1 MREPSRRRIRHWAS
15 GIINVMTNSKL
26 TSDLDAVRA
35 QLHNAR
41 GPQLWRSLDQ
51 LADTPAFR
59 DLVEREFPQGASELN
74 DPVTRRSFLKLMGA
88 SLALAGISGCT
99 YMPREKIAPF
109 VNQPLGRVPGVP
121 LYYASSVLLNG
132 FATGV
137 LVRSNDGRPTKIEP
151 NPQHPGSAGG
161 TDLFV
166 QAEILTMYDPDRSTE
181 VLNHGA
187 TSSWDACIGAITSA
201 LQAQSATGGAGVR
214 LLTTTVTSPTLAS
227 QIGQLLTQYPQA
239 RWYQYDPIN
248 RDNVYEGTRLAF
260 GEDVTTRYDFTKAQV
275 VLSLDADFLS
285 PGPGFASYARAFAD
299 GRRVRKGTGEMNRLY
314 VVEAS
319 PSSTGATADH
329 RLPLQAG
336 RVAGFTRTL
345 AAMLKLPGVSAGEEP
360 TSEPVTKFLTALAE
374 DLEAHKGRSLV
385 IAGDQ
390 QPPIVHAL
398 AHAINVELGNVGST
412 VIYTDPV
419 EARPTNQTNELVSL
433 VNEMEA
439 GTVQMLV
446 MIGGNPAYNAPG
458 DLRFA
463 ERLAAKVP
471 LSVHLSLFNDE
482 TSSGATW
489 HIPAVHSLESWSD
502 ARAYDGTAGIIQ
514 PLIQPL
520 FGGKTSHEMLAI
532 LLGQP
537 TLDPLT
543 IVQGYWKDKIS
554 GDFAAA
560 WQGILSNG
568 LISGTAAAVRTPTL
582 KEGGL
587 AGSIP
592 TPGTLELVF
601 RPDPSIW
608 DGSYA
613 NNGWLM
619 ELPRPLTKLVWD
631 NAALMSPRTAIKILN
646 LTSINADLLKGGSIE
661 SQHYLEQISTINGK
675 VVRLTYN
682 GGSIDLPIW
691 LLPGHAEDSITVN
704 LGYGR
709 SKAGSVG
716 DGIGVNAYTVR
727 TSGAPWFGTLE
738 SVTDTGGTYRLVSTQ
753 DHWTMEGRDI
763 YRVGKFEEFKL
774 DPEYIQKEIHKEEF
788 GTEHHE
794 FETLLPAP
802 DYTGRNAWGM
812 TFNLSAC
819 VGCNACVIACQ
830 AENNI
835 PVVGKDQVAVGRE
848 MQWLRIDR
856 YFAGDDL
863 DNPDTYLM
871 PIACMQCER
880 APCELV
886 CPVAATV
893 HDIEGLNNMVYNRCV
908 GTKYCSN
915 NCPYKVRRFNFL
927 QYTDISTVTLQ
938 LARNPQVTVRNRG
951 VMEKCTYCVQRI
963 SAARIEA
970 KKAAV
975 AAGRETFTIS
985 DDVIVTACEAAC
997 PTQAITFGDTNDKAS
1012 RVVSWKSEPHNYSL
1026 LQELNTIP
1034 RTTYLARIR
1043 NPFEALSAADTV
1055 KKQEG

>member
-1 MREPSRRRIRHWAS
+1 MREPSRCRIRHRAS
-15 GIINVMTNSKL
+15 GIINVMTKSKL

-51 LADTPAFR
+51 MADTPAFR

-74 DPVTRRSFLKLMGA
+74 DPVSRRSFLKLMGA

-99 YMPREKIAPF
+99 YMPREKITPF
-109 VNQPLGRVPGVP
+109 INQPLGRVPGVP

-181 VLNHGA
+181 VQNQGA
-187 TSSWDACIGAITSA
+187 TSTWDAFTGALAGA
-201 LQAQSATGGAGVR
+201 LQAQSATGGAGLR

-227 QIGQLLTQYPQA
+227 QISQLQTQYPQA

-248 RDNVYEGTRLAF
+248 RDNVYEGARRAF
-260 GEDVTTRYDFTKAQV
+260 GEDVTTRYDLSKAQV

-285 PGPGFASYARAFAD
+285 PGPGFAAYARAFAD
-299 GRRVRKGTGEMNRLY
+299 GRRVRKDTGEMNRLY

-336 RVAGFTRTL
+336 RVAGFAQAL
-345 AAMLKLPGVSAGEEP
+345 AAKLKLPGVSAGVEQPGEAA
-360 TSEPVTKFLTALAE
+360 TKFLTALAE

-398 AHAINVELGNVGST
+398 AHAINAELGNVGST

-419 EARPTNQTNELVSL
+419 EARPTNQTNEIASL
-433 VNEMEA
+433 ANEIEA
-439 GTVQMLV
+439 GTVQVLV

-471 LSVHLSLFNDE
+471 FSVHLSLFNDE

-489 HIPAVHSLESWSD
+489 HVPAAHSLESWSD
-502 ARAYDGTAGIIQ
+502 ARAYDGTAGVIQ

-520 FGGKTSHEMLAI
+520 FGGKTSHEVLAA

-537 TLDPLT
+537 NVDPLT
-543 IVQGYWKDKIS
+543 IVQGYWKGKVS
-554 GDFAAA
+554 GDFVAA
-560 WQGILSNG
+560 WQNILSNG
-568 LISGTAAAVRTPTL
+568 LIDGTKAAVRTPTL
-582 KEGGL
+582 KEEGL

-592 TPGTLELVF
+592 APGALELVF

-631 NAALMSPRTAIKILN
+631 NAALMSPRTAITLLKLPF
-646 LTSINADLLKGGSIE
+646 SVDQLKGGSIE
-661 SQHYLEQISTINGK
+661 SQHYLEQISAINGK
-675 VVRLTYN
+675 VVRLAYN

-691 LLPGHAEDSITVN
+691 LLPGHAENSITVN

-709 SKAGSVG
+709 RKAGNVG
-716 DGIGVNAYTVR
+716 NDIGVDAYAIR
-727 TSGAPWFGTLE
+727 TSGAPWFGTID
-738 SVTDTGGTYRLVSTQ
+738 SVSDTGTTYLLVSTQ

-763 YRVGKFEEFKL
+763 YRVGKFEEFKA

-788 GTEHHE
+788 GSEHHQ

-802 DYTGRNAWGM
+802 DYAGRNAWGM

-835 PVVGKDQVAVGRE
+835 PVIGKEQVSVGRE

-886 CPVAATV
+886 CPVAATA

-927 QYTDISTVTLQ
+927 QYTDISTATLK

-951 VMEKCTYCVQRI
+951 VMEKCSYCVQRI

-970 KKAAV
+970 KKTAV
-975 AAGRETFTIS
+975 AAGTEVYTIG
-985 DDVIVTACEAAC
+985 DDAIITACEAAC
-997 PTQAITFGDTNDKAS
+997 PTQAITFGDTNNTAS
-1012 RVVSWKSEPHNYSL
+1012 RVASWKSEPHNYSL

>member
-1 MREPSRRRIRHWAS
+1 
-15 GIINVMTNSKL
+15 
-26 TSDLDAVRA
+26 
-35 QLHNAR
+35 
-41 GPQLWRSLDQ
+41 
-51 LADTPAFR
+51 
-59 DLVEREFPQGASELN
+59 
-74 DPVTRRSFLKLMGA
+74 MGA

-166 QAEILTMYDPDRSTE
+166 QAELLTMYDPDRSTQ
-181 VLNHGA
+181 VLNRGA
-187 TSSWDACIGAITSA
+187 ASTWDAFTGTLANA
-201 LQAQSATGGAGVR
+201 LQAQGTTGGASLR
-214 LLTTTVTSPTLAS
+214 LLTGTVTSPTLAS
-227 QIGQLLTQYPQA
+227 QIGQLLQKYPQA

-248 RDNVYEGTRLAF
+248 RDNVYEGARLAF
-260 GEDVTTRYDFTKAQV
+260 GEDVTTRYDFSKAQV
-275 VLSLDADFLS
+275 VLSLDADFLA
-285 PGPGFASYARAFAD
+285 PGPGFAAYARAFAD
-299 GRRVRKGTGEMNRLY
+299 GRRVRKDSGEMNRLY
-314 VVEAS
+314 VIEAS
-319 PSSTGATADH
+319 PSGTGATADH
-329 RLPLQAG
+329 RLPLRAG
-336 RVAGFTRTL
+336 QVAGFAQAL
-345 AAMLKLPGVSAGEEP
+345 AAKLGVPGVSAGPNTEAA
-360 TSEPVTKFLTALAE
+360 TRFLTALGE
-374 DLEAHKGRSLV
+374 DLEAHKGSSLV

-398 AHAINVELGNVGST
+398 AHAINAELGNVGST
-412 VIYTDPV
+412 VLYTDPV
-419 EARPTNQTNELVSL
+419 EARSTNQTAEIASLANEIDAGVVELLVI
-433 VNEMEA
+433 
-439 GTVQMLV
+439 
-446 MIGGNPAYNAPG
+446 IGGNPAYNAPG

-463 ERLAAKVP
+463 ERLAKVP
-471 LSVHLSLFNDE
+471 LSAHLSLFNDE

-489 HIPAVHSLESWSD
+489 HIPATHSLESWSD

-514 PLIQPL
+514 PLIEPL
-520 FGGKTSHEMLAI
+520 FGGKTSHEILAA

-537 TLDPLT
+537 KVDPLT
-543 IVQGYWKDKIS
+543 IVQGYWKSKIS
-554 GDFAAA
+554 DSFDAA
-560 WQGILSNG
+560 WQGALSNG
-568 LISGTAAAVRTPTL
+568 LISGTAAAARTPTL
-582 KEGGL
+582 KEDGLGG
-587 AGSIP
+587 AVA
-592 TPGTLELVF
+592 TPGELEIVF
-601 RPDPSIW
+601 RPDTALW

-613 NNGWLM
+613 NNSWLM

-631 NAALMSPRTAIKILN
+631 NAALMSPRTAIKLLN
-646 LTSINADLLKGGSIE
+646 LPFNADQLTGGSID
-661 SQHYLEQISTINGK
+661 SQHYLEALSAVNGK
-675 VVRLTYN
+675 VVRLSYR
-682 GGSIDLPIW
+682 GGSIDLPLW
-691 LLPGHAEDSITVN
+691 LLPGHAENSITVN

-716 DGIGVNAYTVR
+716 NGVGVNVYPVR
-727 TSGAPWFGTLE
+727 TTDAPWFGTLD
-738 SVTDTGGTYRLVSTQ
+738 SVSDTGSTYKLVSTQ

-763 YRVGKFEEFKL
+763 YRVGKFEEYKA
-774 DPEYIQKEIHKEEF
+774 DPNYIQKEVNKEEF
-788 GTEHHE
+788 GSENHP
-794 FETLLPAP
+794 FDSLLAGV
-802 DYTGRNAWGM
+802 DYAGRNAWGM
-812 TFNLSAC
+812 TFNLNAC

-856 YFAGDDL
+856 YFAGEDL

-871 PIACMQCER
+871 PMACMQCEK

-893 HDIEGLNNMVYNRCV
+893 HDYEGLNNMVYNRCV

-927 QYTDISTVTLQ
+927 QYTDLNTITLQ
-938 LARNPQVTVRNRG
+938 LARNPNVTVRNRG

-963 SAARIEA
+963 SGARIEA

-975 AAGRETFTIS
+975 AAGSEAYTIA
-985 DDVIVTACEAAC
+985 DDAIVTACEAAC
-997 PTQAITFGDTNDKAS
+997 PTAAITFGDINNRAS
-1012 RVVSWKSEPHNYSL
+1012 RVASWKSEPQNYNL
-1026 LQELNTIP
+1026 LGELNTVP

-1043 NPFEALSAADTV
+1043 NPFEALSAHDTV

>member
-1 MREPSRRRIRHWAS
+1 MREPSRCRIRHRAS
-15 GIINVMTNSKL
+15 GIINVMTKSKL

-51 LADTPAFR
+51 MADTPAFR

-74 DPVTRRSFLKLMGA
+74 DPVSRRSFLKLMGA

-99 YMPREKIAPF
+99 YMPREKITPF
-109 VNQPLGRVPGVP
+109 INQPLGRVPGVP

-181 VLNHGA
+181 VQNQGA
-187 TSSWDACIGAITSA
+187 SSTWDAFTGALAGA
-201 LQAQSATGGAGVR
+201 LQAQSATGGAGLR

-227 QIGQLLTQYPQA
+227 QISQLQTQYPQA

-248 RDNVYEGTRLAF
+248 RDNVYEGARRAF
-260 GEDVTTRYDFTKAQV
+260 GEDVTTRYDLSKAQV

-285 PGPGFASYARAFAD
+285 PGPGFAAYARAFAD
-299 GRRVRKGTGEMNRLY
+299 GRRVRKDTGEMNRLY

-336 RVAGFTRTL
+336 RVAGFAQAL
-345 AAMLKLPGVSAGEEP
+345 AAKLKLPGVSAGAEQP
-360 TSEPVTKFLTALAE
+360 GDAATKFLTALAE

-398 AHAINVELGNVGST
+398 AHAINAELGNVGST

-419 EARPTNQTNELVSL
+419 EARPTNQTNEIASL
-433 VNEMEA
+433 ANEIEA
-439 GTVQMLV
+439 GTVQVLV

-471 LSVHLSLFNDE
+471 FSVHLSLFNDE
-482 TSSGATW
+482 TSSSATW
-489 HIPAVHSLESWSD
+489 HVPAAHSLESWSD
-502 ARAYDGTAGIIQ
+502 ARAYDGTAGVIQ

-520 FGGKTSHEMLAI
+520 FGGKTSHEVLAA

-537 TLDPLT
+537 NVDPLT
-543 IVQGYWKDKIS
+543 IVQGYWKGKVS
-554 GDFAAA
+554 GDFVAA
-560 WQGILSNG
+560 WQNILSNG
-568 LISGTAAAVRTPTL
+568 LIDGTKAAVRTPTL
-582 KEGGL
+582 KEEGL

-592 TPGTLELVF
+592 APGALELVF

-631 NAALMSPRTAIKILN
+631 NAALMSPRTAITLLKLPF
-646 LTSINADLLKGGSIE
+646 SVDQLKGGSIE
-661 SQHYLEQISTINGK
+661 SQHYLEQISAINGK
-675 VVRLTYN
+675 VVRIAYN

-691 LLPGHAEDSITVN
+691 LLPGHAENSITVN

-709 SKAGSVG
+709 RKAGNVG
-716 DGIGVNAYTVR
+716 NDIGVDAYAIR
-727 TSGAPWFGTLE
+727 TSGAPWFGTID
-738 SVTDTGGTYRLVSTQ
+738 SVSDTGTTYLLVSTQ

-763 YRVGKFEEFKL
+763 YRVGKFEEFKA

-788 GTEHHE
+788 GSEHHQ

-802 DYTGRNAWGM
+802 DYAGRNAWGM

-835 PVVGKDQVAVGRE
+835 PVIGKEQVSVGRE

-886 CPVAATV
+886 CPVAATA
-893 HDIEGLNNMVYNRCV
+893 HDI
-908 GTKYCSN
+908 
-915 NCPYKVRRFNFL
+915 
-927 QYTDISTVTLQ
+927 
-938 LARNPQVTVRNRG
+938 
-951 VMEKCTYCVQRI
+951 
-963 SAARIEA
+963 
-970 KKAAV
+970 
-975 AAGRETFTIS
+975 
-985 DDVIVTACEAAC
+985 
-997 PTQAITFGDTNDKAS
+997 
-1012 RVVSWKSEPHNYSL
+1012 
-1026 LQELNTIP
+1026 
-1034 RTTYLARIR
+1034 
-1043 NPFEALSAADTV
+1043 
-1055 KKQEG
+1055 